1 MVCFARRMGSGI
13 SGRGLCLW
21 SRLSDMSVQPRCM
34 RVTIERW
41 ASDRRWKR
49 DGVGVEGG
57 CSESGRLRKGTGWS

>member
-1 MVCFARRMGSGI
+1 
-13 SGRGLCLW
+13 
-21 SRLSDMSVQPRCM
+21 MSVQPRCM